1 MTPSVFIID
10 DDAGMRDSLV
20 TLLRSQGIRCRAFA
34 GGADFFR
41 SMPQDETACIVTDLR
56 MPEVDGGEVVRRI
69 SAEHGAA
76 WPILVITAHA
86 DVPVAVSLMKQGVV
100 DFIEK
105 PFDPQRLIESVRGCL
120 SRLTQVGE
128 HQRVTLA
135 AREKFDRLTPREAQV
150 FNALIE
156 GLSNKAIA
164 QSLDISPRT
173 VEVFRAKVM
182 QKIEAE
188 SLSDLIKTGLL
199 LRNEDSHAPLIS

>member
-20 TLLRSQGIRCRAFA
+20 TLLRSQSIRCRAFA

-41 SMPQDETACIVTDLR
+41 AMPEDETAVIVTDLR
-56 MPEVDGGEVVRRI
+56 MPEVDGAEVVRRI
-69 SAEHGAA
+69 SAERGAV

-86 DVPVAVSLMKQGVV
+86 DVPLAVSLMKQGVV

-105 PFDPQRLIESVRGCL
+105 PFDPAILIESVRGCL

-128 HQRVTLA
+128 HQRMTGL
-135 AREKFDRLTPREAQV
+135 ARERYERLTPRESQV
-150 FNALIE
+150 FKALVE

-164 QSLDISPRT
+164 QTLDISPRT

-182 QKIEAE
+182 QKMEAD

-199 LRNEDSHAPLIS
+199 LTSEDALTT

>member
-10 DDAGMRDSLV
+10 DDSGMRDSLV

-41 SMPQDETACIVTDLR
+41 NKPQDETACIITDLR
-56 MPEVDGGEVVRRI
+56 MPELDGAEVVRRI
-69 SAEHGAA
+69 TAEHGAA
-76 WPILVITAHA
+76 WPMLVITAHA
-86 DVPVAVSLMKQGVV
+86 DVPLAVSLMKQGVV

-105 PFDPQRLIESVRGCL
+105 PFDPARLIESVRGCL

-128 HQRVTLA
+128 QQRLTA
-135 AREKFDRLTPREAQV
+135 AAKEKHDKLTPREAQV
-150 FNALIE
+150 FDALIE
-156 GLSNKAIA
+156 GQSNKAIA

-182 QKIEAE
+182 QKMQAD
-188 SLSDLIKTGLL
+188 SLSDLIKTGLI
-199 LRNEDSHAPLIS
+199 LRNEEA

>member
-20 TLLRSQGIRCRAFA
+20 ALLRSQGIRCRAFA

-41 SMPQDETACIVTDLR
+41 SMPQDETACVVTDLR
-56 MPEVDGGEVVRRI
+56 MPEVDGAELVRRI
-69 SAEHGAA
+69 NEERGAA

-86 DVPVAVSLMKQGVV
+86 DVSVAVSLMKQGVV

-128 HQRVTLA
+128 QQRLTQS
-135 AREKFDRLTPREAQV
+135 AREKYDRLTPREAQV

-164 QSLDISPRT
+164 QTLDISPRT

-199 LRNEDSHAPLIS
+199 LRNDDGISS

>member
-41 SMPQDETACIVTDLR
+41 AMPEDETAVVVTDLR
-56 MPEVDGGEVVRRI
+56 MPEVDGAEVVRRI
-69 SAEHGAA
+69 SEKHGAA
-76 WPILVITAHA
+76 WPILVITAHS
-86 DVPVAVSLMKQGVV
+86 DVPIAVSLMKQGVV

-105 PFDPQRLIESVRGCL
+105 PFDPAHLIDSVRGCL
-120 SRLTQVGE
+120 ATLTQVGE
-128 HQRVTLA
+128 QQRMTA
-135 AREKFDRLTPREAQV
+135 IARERFERLTPRERQV
-150 FNALIE
+150 FAALTE

-164 QSLDISPRT
+164 QKLDISPRT

-182 QKIEAE
+182 QKMEAD

-199 LRNEDSHAPLIS
+199 LAPETTPAA

>member
-20 TLLRSQGIRCRAFA
+20 VLLRSQGIRCRAFA

-41 SMPQDETACIVTDLR
+41 NMPQDETACIVTDMR
-56 MPEVDGGEVVRRI
+56 MPEVDGVEVVRRI
-69 SAEHGAA
+69 SADKGSA

-86 DVPVAVSLMKQGVV
+86 DVPLAVSLMKQGVV

-105 PFDPQRLIESVRGCL
+105 PFDPQRLIESVRGSL
-120 SRLTQVGE
+120 ARLGQVE
-128 HQRVTLA
+128 EQQRINAL
-135 AREKFDRLTPREAQV
+135 ARERFERLTPREAQV
-150 FNALIE
+150 FAALIE

-164 QSLDISPRT
+164 QTLDISPRT

-182 QKIEAE
+182 LKMEAD
-188 SLSDLIKTGLL
+188 SLSDLIKSGLL
-199 LRNEDSHAPLIS
+199 LSVDGSLTP

>member
-41 SMPQDETACIVTDLR
+41 SLPQDETACIVTDLR
-56 MPEVDGGEVVRRI
+56 MPEVDGAEVVRRV
-69 SAEHGAA
+69 SAERGAA

-86 DVPVAVSLMKQGVV
+86 DVPIAVSLMKQGVV

-120 SRLTQVGE
+120 ARLTHVGE
-128 HQRVTLA
+128 HQRMTQA
-135 AREKFDRLTPREAQV
+135 AKEKYDRLTPREAQV
-150 FNALIE
+150 FDALIE

-164 QSLDISPRT
+164 QTLDISPRT

-199 LRNEDSHAPLIS
+199 LRNEETAST

>member
-56 MPEVDGGEVVRRI
+56 MPEVDGAEVVRRI
-69 SAEHGAA
+69 SEERGAA

-86 DVPVAVSLMKQGVV
+86 DVPLAVSLMKQGVI

-120 SRLTQVGE
+120 ARLTHVGE
-128 HQRVTLA
+128 HQRMTQA
-135 AREKFDRLTPREAQV
+135 AREKYDRLTPREIQV
-150 FNALIE
+150 FDALIE

-164 QSLDISPRT
+164 QALDISPRT

-199 LRNEDSHAPLIS
+199 LRSEEPVTP

>member
-41 SMPQDETACIVTDLR
+41 NPPQDETACVVTDLR
-56 MPEVDGGEVVRRI
+56 MPEIDGAEVVRRI
-69 SAEHGAA
+69 SETRGAA

-86 DVPVAVSLMKQGVV
+86 DVPMAVSLMKQGVT

-120 SRLTQVGE
+120 SRLDQVGE
-128 HQRVTLA
+128 HQRNTQA
-135 AREKFDRLTPREAQV
+135 AREKFERLTPRELQV
-150 FNALIE
+150 FDALIE

-164 QSLDISPRT
+164 QSLNISPRT

-182 QKIEAE
+182 QKMEAE
-188 SLSDLIKTGLL
+188 SLSDLIKAGLL
-199 LRNEDSHAPLIS
+199 LRNEDQTAPLIL

>member
-34 GGADFFR
+34 GGADFLR
-41 SMPQDETACIVTDLR
+41 AMPQDETACVVTDLR
-56 MPEVDGGEVVRRI
+56 MPEVDGSEVVRHI
-69 SAEHGAA
+69 SETRGAA

-86 DVPVAVSLMKQGVV
+86 DVPLAVSLMKQGVV

-128 HQRVTLA
+128 HQRITAA
-135 AREKFDRLTPREAQV
+135 AREKFDRLTPRESQV
-150 FNALIE
+150 FDALIE

-164 QSLDISPRT
+164 QTLDISPRT

-182 QKIEAE
+182 QKMQAE

-199 LRNEDSHAPLIS
+199 LRSEAG

>member
-20 TLLRSQGIRCRAFA
+20 VLLRSQGIRCRAFA

-41 SMPQDETACIVTDLR
+41 AMPTDETACVITDMR
-56 MPEVDGGEVVRRI
+56 MPEVDGAEVVRRI
-69 SAEHGAA
+69 SAERGAA

-86 DVPVAVSLMKQGVV
+86 DVPLAVSLMMQGVV

-105 PFDPQRLIESVRGCL
+105 PFDPSRLIESVRASL
-120 SRLTQVGE
+120 SRLGQVSE
-128 HQRVTLA
+128 HQRLTA
-135 AREKFDRLTPREAQV
+135 IARERYERLTPRESQV
-150 FNALIE
+150 FSALIE

-164 QSLDISPRT
+164 QMLDISPRT

-182 QKIEAE
+182 QKMEAD

-199 LRNEDSHAPLIS
+199 LGNEGALTS

>member
-34 GGADFFR
+34 GGADFLR
-41 SMPQDETACIVTDLR
+41 SLPQDETACVVTDLR
-56 MPEVDGGEVVRRI
+56 MPEVDGSEVVRQVSEAR
-69 SAEHGAA
+69 GAA

-86 DVPVAVSLMKQGVV
+86 DVPMAVSLMKQGVV

-128 HQRVTLA
+128 QQRVTAA
-135 AREKFDRLTPREAQV
+135 AREKFERLTPREVQV
-150 FNALIE
+150 FDALIE

-164 QSLDISPRT
+164 QTLDISPRT

-182 QKIEAE
+182 QKMQAD
-188 SLSDLIKTGLL
+188 SLSDLIKTGLI
-199 LRNEDSHAPLIS
+199 LRHEDT

>member
-10 DDAGMRDSLV
+10 DDAAMRDSLV

-41 SMPQDETACIVTDLR
+41 AMPEDETACIITDLR
-56 MPEVDGGEVVRRI
+56 MPEVDGAEVVRRI
-69 SAEHGAA
+69 TAERGPA

-105 PFDPQRLIESVRGCL
+105 PFEPQRLIESVRGSL
-120 SRLTQVGE
+120 ARLTEVG
-128 HQRVTLA
+128 HQQRQTAL
-135 AREKFDRLTPREAQV
+135 ARERFERLTPRESQV
-150 FNALIE
+150 LSALIE
-156 GLSNKAIA
+156 GQSNKAIA
-164 QSLDISPRT
+164 QTLDISPRT

-182 QKIEAE
+182 QKMEAE

-199 LRNEDSHAPLIS
+199 LQAEDALPS

>member
-1 MTPSVFIID
+1 MTSSVFIID

-20 TLLRSQGIRCRAFA
+20 MLLRSQGIRCRAFA

-41 SMPQDETACIVTDLR
+41 AMPNDETACVVTDLR
-56 MPEVDGGEVVRRI
+56 MPEIDGVEVVKRI
-69 SAEHGAA
+69 SETRGES

-86 DVPVAVSLMKQGVV
+86 DVPLAVSLMKQGVI

-105 PFDPQRLIESVRGCL
+105 PFDPQLLIEAVRKCL
-120 SRLTQVGE
+120 ASLDQVGE
-128 HQRVTLA
+128 QNRISA
-135 AREKFDRLTPREAQV
+135 IARERFERLTPREGQV
-150 FNALIE
+150 FSALTE

-164 QSLDISPRT
+164 QTLDISPRT

-182 QKIEAE
+182 QKMEAD

-199 LRNEDSHAPLIS
+199 LKA

>member
-34 GGADFFR
+34 GGADFLR
-41 SMPQDETACIVTDLR
+41 AMPQDETACVVTDLR
-56 MPEVDGGEVVRRI
+56 MPEVDGSEVVRQI
-69 SAEHGAA
+69 SEARGAA

-86 DVPVAVSLMKQGVV
+86 DVPLAVSLMKQGVV

-105 PFDPQRLIESVRGCL
+105 PFDPLRLIESIRGCL
-120 SRLTQVGE
+120 SRLNQVSE
-128 HQRVTLA
+128 QQRIAAA
-135 AREKFDRLTPREAQV
+135 AREKFERLTPREAQV
-150 FNALIE
+150 FDALIE

-164 QSLDISPRT
+164 QTLDISPRT

-182 QKIEAE
+182 QKMQAE

-199 LRNEDSHAPLIS
+199 LRNEDD

>member
-34 GGADFFR
+34 GGADFLR
-41 SMPQDETACIVTDLR
+41 AMPQDETACVVTDLR
-56 MPEVDGGEVVRRI
+56 MPEVDGAEVVRHV
-69 SAEHGAA
+69 SEAHGAA

-86 DVPVAVSLMKQGVV
+86 DVPLAVSLMKQGVV

-105 PFDPQRLIESVRGCL
+105 PFDPQRLIESIRGCL

-128 HQRVTLA
+128 QQRITAA
-135 AREKFDRLTPREAQV
+135 AREKFERLTPRESQV
-150 FNALIE
+150 FDALIE

-164 QSLDISPRT
+164 QTLDISPRT

-182 QKIEAE
+182 QKMQAE

-199 LRNEDSHAPLIS
+199 LRSEES